1 MGGGCFEGLGVNK
14 KVRNKVLNCKARVQK
29 DTRQNSLVLL
39 RDCKAEQATE
49 KARKSPSTKS
59 WEM

>member
-1 MGGGCFEGLGVNK
+1 MSSGYFEVLGVNE
-14 KVRNKVLNCKARVQK
+14 KVRDKVLNCKVRIQK

-39 RDCKAEQATE
+39 SNYKAEQVTE